1 MKSEKDWLNKVAADI
16 SELPN
21 FLAYFGEEA
30 DKARSE
36 LSLKGR
42 IEDHSKNLPVVTEL
56 RFTQLQII
64 NAMVR
69 HFEIQLEKERSRLYR
84 KYLEKYDR
92 TLTSRDAEKFVDGEE
107 EVVALNLVINEICQ
121 IRNIFT
127 SIVKSLEIKGFQI
140 NNIVK
145 LRAAGLDDAKL
156 E

>member
-1 MKSEKDWLNKVAADI
+1 MKSEKEWLNKVAADI
-16 SELPN
+16 NQLPD
-21 FLAYFGEEA
+21 FIAYFSDQA
-30 DKARSE
+30 DLARAE

-42 IEDHSKNLPVVTEL
+42 IEDHSKNLPVITEL
-56 RFTQLQII
+56 RFTQLQIC

-69 HFEIQLEKERSRLYR
+69 HFEIKLEKERARLYR
-84 KYLEKYDR
+84 HYLTKYDR
-92 TLTSRDAEKFVDGEE
+92 NLTSRDAEKFVDGEE